1 MVCSAMNFPER
12 RALAP
17 VCDDLATRAA
27 SLRMEA
33 SFLRTRAGTA
43 DEDAVRT
50 AYLALA
56 ERFLALAAQLDA
68 ELIYTT
74 LL

>member
-1 MVCSAMNFPER
+1 MEFRER
-12 RALAP
+12 RAFAP
-17 VCDDLATRAA
+17 VRDDLAVRAA

-33 SFLRTRAGTA
+33 DFLRARAEAA

-56 ERFLALAAQLDA
+56 ERWLAFAAGLEA
-68 ELIYTT
+68 ELVAA
-74 LL
+74 LME